1 MAVAATTALLLP
13 AEPAHAQ
20 KIDEAKALQ
29 VKAAYLYKLPKFLD
43 WPVSAYEGDPK
54 NFVIGVL
61 GEDPFGRILDDTI
74 RAKTVGSRPVK
85 VRRLRWTNDKD
96 RAALKRCQVLFISA
110 SERHRL
116 GEVLAELTEQPVLLV
131 SDIPDFASM
140 GGMIGLVLEE
150 GRIVFEINVVSVE
163 RAGLHAQSK
172 LLRLARIVE
181 ASKDGQSKAAA
192 KTEAPG
198 ESS

>member
-1 MAVAATTALLLP
+1 MPHLMAVAATTALLLP
-13 AEPAHAQ
+13 APAHAQ
-20 KIDEAKALQ
+20 EIDEAKALR
-29 VKAAYLYKLPKFLD
+29 VKAAYLYRLPKFVG
-43 WPVSAYEGDPK
+43 WPVSAFEGDQK

-85 VRRLRWTNDKD
+85 VRRLQWTNDKD
-96 RAALKRCQVLFISA
+96 RAALKSCQVLFISA

-131 SDIPDFASM
+131 SDIPDFASV

-150 GRIVFEINVVSVE
+150 GNIVFEINVVSVE

-181 ASKDGQSKAAA
+181 TSKHGQSKAAT
-192 KTEAPG
+192 KTEGP
-198 ESS
+198 